1 MVLQNKKKCASVIW
15 IGMKMCIIHHW
26 SNKFRKYCARTC
38 LTRISSASCSG
49 PQCGKTPKNG
59 SVFGT
64 FFWVNRV
71 VFQVF
76 RNVPAN
82 QIHVFYVRNVKITI
96 ETLKSRSETL
106 EISVLLQKRCFRK
119 LTHFWAFFHTV
130 HGQHSF
136 LGKGSMIRN

>member
-1 MVLQNKKKCASVIW
+1 MLKLSILYIFWWVQLEQKYNDGEAGGEDSQRRHGTVWKNAQKWVS
-15 IGMKMCIIHHW
+15 
-26 SNKFRKYCARTC
+26 FRNIF
-38 LTRISSASCSG
+38 LSESL
-49 PQCGKTPKNG
+49 
-59 SVFGT
+59 
-64 FFWVNRV
+64 